1 MSGTESVVTAPPQ
14 SAPANIKTLSQK
26 FEYAKQLEGEVQRRI
41 QDWVNALGKE
51 IVTSLIFKHFKAKVL
66 ETHGQEFNLQHF
78 FGNINTNS
86 RATSYI
92 AHIVKYL
99 PRLCTITG
107 EGASEDVSISEPSV
121 KARVEKIV
129 AFTKDSIQVG
139 HISNTISCLLQ
150 YDLFIPVLEATASE
164 VAELEALHKNAEQ
177 RTAQSAPPGFVPAS
191 PSLVDLELGEEDQ
204 NEEEEWEDTEDR
216 GGYGSA
222 NLTGIYQST
231 LVEHEESGDFDP
243 TAILRAQNYVA
254 EIGNRTEEVAG
265 HEGDLSNEDFIQTVK
280 INRMNKGD
288 RSKFSDREI
297 REATRQITQLLER
310 LCLDISHLSVKGL
323 DRPEKETVDNKDPF
337 ILVRVK
343 SESEARAILE
353 KAVFV
358 IDDHRYVASPKSNRL
373 VRFNVSF
380 VAAAANLQVSTDR
393 IVRFLN
399 GTVLS
404 EFVSRIVYVQS
415 FSEDIRGGTRFVRR
429 FYAILRPPL
438 GPSFEPAVLDPK
450 NPEHS
455 AYFIPTQYVFD
466 PMGIVYIKQCS
477 AWECR
482 KCFPLNQRYGHQ
494 SSICDSQTKGKGKG
508 KGRGRGE
515 GLDSSAG
522 ISGTGSRGAASARW
536 EQNRAR
542 AAKRK
547 SEPTSQS
554 PAYKHASGTERREE
568 IATAARRGGADIS
581 DRF

>member
-1 MSGTESVVTAPPQ
+1 MSGTESEVTAPPQ
-14 SAPANIKTLSQK
+14 PAPAVIKTLSQK
-26 FEYAKQLEGEVQRRI
+26 FEHAKQLEGEVQRRI

-51 IVTSLIFKHFKAKVL
+51 TVTSLIFKHFKAKAL
-66 ETHGQEFNLQHF
+66 ETHGKDFNLQHC
-78 FGNINTNS
+78 FGNISTNS
-86 RATSYI
+86 SATSYI

-121 KARVEKIV
+121 NLLAALE
-129 AFTKDSIQVG
+129 VG
-139 HISNTISCLLQ
+139 
-150 YDLFIPVLEATASE
+150 
-164 VAELEALHKNAEQ
+164 ELEALQKSRGTEHNAEQ
-177 RTAQSAPPGFVPAS
+177 RTAQSVPPGFDPAS
-191 PSLVDLELGEEDQ
+191 PSISLVDLELGEDR

-280 INRMNKGD
+280 ITRMIQGD
-288 RSKFSDREI
+288 RSNFSDREI
-297 REATRQITQLLER
+297 GEATRQITQLLER

-323 DRPEKETVDNKDPF
+323 DRPEKETADNKDPF

-343 SESEARAILE
+343 SESEARAILV

-358 IDDHRYVASPKSNRL
+358 IDDRRYVASPKSNRL

-393 IVRFLN
+393 IVQFLN

-415 FSEDIRGGTRFVRR
+415 FSEDIRG
-429 FYAILRPPL
+429 
-438 GPSFEPAVLDPK
+438 
-450 NPEHS
+450 
-455 AYFIPTQYVFD
+455 
-466 PMGIVYIKQCS
+466 
-477 AWECR
+477 
-482 KCFPLNQRYGHQ
+482 
-494 SSICDSQTKGKGKG
+494 
-508 KGRGRGE
+508 
-515 GLDSSAG
+515 
-522 ISGTGSRGAASARW
+522 ISGTGSRGAGSAPW
-536 EQNRAR
+536 EQNQAR

-554 PAYKHASGTERREE
+554 PAYKHASGIERREE

-581 DRF
+581 DRY